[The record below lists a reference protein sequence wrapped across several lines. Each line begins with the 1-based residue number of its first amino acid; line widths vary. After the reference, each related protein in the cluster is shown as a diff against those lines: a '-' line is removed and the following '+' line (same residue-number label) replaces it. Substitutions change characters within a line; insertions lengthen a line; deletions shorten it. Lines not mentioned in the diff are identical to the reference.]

1 MLQLEACLSVTV
13 SSTALCLNG
22 AAFVWLICQSYMAA
36 CTADQCVCCAP
47 ASAAE
52 SRTPGLLSVIL
63 PPAEVLVMPGDR
75 PEWIEKEWKIG
86 AGR

>member
-1 MLQLEACLSVTV
+1 MSVCNCELQCIVFERRCFCVADLSILHGSVHGGPV
-13 SSTALCLNG
+13 
-22 AAFVWLICQSYMAA
+22 
-36 CTADQCVCCAP
+36 CVCLAL
-47 ASAAE
+47 ASVAE

>member
-1 MLQLEACLSVTV
+1 
-13 SSTALCLNG
+13 
-22 AAFVWLICQSYMAA
+22 MAA
-36 CTADQCVCCAP
+36 CTVGQCVCCAP
-47 ASAAE
+47 ASVAE

-63 PPAEVLVMPGDR
+63 LPAEVLVMPGDR

>member
-1 MLQLEACLSVTV
+1 MCS
-13 SSTALCLNG
+13 
-22 AAFVWLICQSYMAA
+22 
-36 CTADQCVCCAP
+36 AP
-47 ASAAE
+47 ASVAE